1 MTYSIQRITTID
13 STVLRRLFDDCE
25 SKATDNF
32 SDLNGK
38 SSDEKFELLLGAAE
52 IWATKGMCLEC
63 SKDGTVVFVA
73 WGMVENMNWKLSNFL
88 AGRDASGSRSFL
100 YDTDWLVAMRDFH
113 LTMTSVYTSHEN
125 VNTPNKSAKTFLD
138 NRLTVADADSQF
150 THNATEDTVVDTD
163 YVSRTISG
171 IE

>member
-38 SSDEKFELLLGAAE
+38 SADEKFELLLGAAE

-63 SKDGTVVFVA
+63 SKDGTVVFMS
-73 WGMVENMNWKLSNFL
+73 WGNVIDSNWKIVNFL
-88 AGRDASGSRSFL
+88 AGKDSSGSRAYL

-113 LTMTSVYTSHEN
+113 LTMSSVYTTQEHLH
-125 VNTPNKSAKTFLD
+125 TTDASAKTHFD
-138 NRLTVADADSQF
+138 AMVARADADSQF
-150 THNATEDTVVDTD
+150 THVSSGDSTVDVDFTT
-163 YVSRTISG
+163 RTLSE